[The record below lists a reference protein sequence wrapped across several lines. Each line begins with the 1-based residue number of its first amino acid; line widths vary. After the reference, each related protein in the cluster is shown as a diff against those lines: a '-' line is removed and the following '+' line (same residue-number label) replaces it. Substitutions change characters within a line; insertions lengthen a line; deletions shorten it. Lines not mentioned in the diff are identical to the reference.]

1 MVVKVFEE
9 GPIDQ
14 VSKYFSTIL
23 FANVLEFHSEG
34 VEPIVF
40 FNTRLS
46 HRSRII
52 ITSFTFV
59 QLGVSLKIR
68 SRKHTMFYKNSI
80 LIHKS

>member
-23 FANVLEFHSEG
+23 FGNVLEFHSEG

-46 HRSRII
+46 HRGLLLLRLH
-52 ITSFTFV
+52 SF
-59 QLGVSLKIR
+59 
-68 SRKHTMFYKNSI
+68 NSG
-80 LIHKS
+80 